1 MFLKESQV
9 TLLKLLQLL
18 IVNNYKNGWEN
29 FREIVGFG
37 IMALNELLLSNVI
50 DLLVN
55 GISQIFFG

>member
-9 TLLKLLQLL
+9 TLLELLQLF
-18 IVNNYKNGWEN
+18 IVNNYKDGWEN

-37 IMALNELLLSNVI
+37 IMALYEFLLSNVI

>member
-9 TLLKLLQLL
+9 TLLELLQLF
-18 IVNNYKNGWEN
+18 IVNNYKDGWEN
-29 FREIVGFG
+29 FREIVCFG
-37 IMALNELLLSNVI
+37 IMALNEFLLSNVI

>member
-9 TLLKLLQLL
+9 TLLELLQLF
-18 IVNNYKNGWEN
+18 IVNNYKDGWEN

-37 IMALNELLLSNVI
+37 IMALNEFLLSNVI